1 MAQVF
6 PKIRRRAWMHRRRV
20 RRLCAALAGGATLT
34 VLILQVQEV
43 HLVEGAEDVPP
54 AVWKVSFR

>member
-1 MAQVF
+1 
-6 PKIRRRAWMHRRRV
+6 MHRRRV